1 MPGMI
6 LVPLDVAAQ
15 QHFKMISHYIVLLF
29 YTTSS
34 NGKESACN
42 AGDQGLIT
50 GLGRSSGEGNG
61 NPLQYS
67 YLENFMDRGAWWATV
82 CGVAKSWTRLSS
94 SLAHTHTHTHTHTLT
109 DSYDYYWHHC
119 HPCYSQLRNLQ
130 GCCVAEL
137 QAWRAPPWTG
147 SLPGTSWTRCSAWHC
162 GIWFSNLCTLHAFM
176 RSFSHPWFSK
186 QFFWPVL
193 KFNSGKGNIYSL
205 FFFF

>member
-15 QHFKMISHYIVLLF
+15 QNFKMISHYIVLLF

-42 AGDQGLIT
+42 AGDQGLIP

-94 SLAHTHTHTHTHTLT
+94 SLAHTHTRTHTHILLLIVMIIT
-109 DSYDYYWHHC
+109 DIAVTCVTPNSGIC
-119 HPCYSQLRNLQ
+119 RAAALQ
-130 GCCVAEL
+130 NSRHEGLLLEL
-137 QAWRAPPWTG
+137 AACQVLHGPGAQ
-147 SLPGTSWTRCSAWHC
+147 PGTVGSDFLTFVH
-162 GIWFSNLCTLHAFM
+162 FMVLC
-176 RSFSHPWFSK
+176 
-186 QFFWPVL
+186 VL
-193 KFNSGKGNIYSL
+193 FHIPGFLSSSSDL
-205 FFFF
+205 C